1 MFLGDQLLAYL
12 VLAVGAAMA
21 IGNGLAIVRPP
32 RQAREGELQRAP
44 LTRSLVMVVVGAV
57 AAVWALASLLTS

>member
-1 MFLGDQLLAYL
+1 VFLGDQLLAYL

-21 IGNGLAIVRPP
+21 IGNGLAVVRPP

-44 LTRSLVMVVVGAV
+44 LTRSLVMVVVGTV
-57 AAVWALASLLTS
+57 AAVWALASLLTA

>member
-32 RQAREGELQRAP
+32 QRARDGDLERAP
-44 LTRSLVMVVVGAV
+44 LARSLVMVVVGAL
-57 AAVWALASLLTS
+57 ASIWALASLLTS